1 MKETNDLKLVIEAY
15 QNITDDKLED
25 RENSTDKIK

>member
-15 QNITDDKLED
+15 QDITDDKLED
-25 RENSTDKIK
+25 RENSIDKIK